1 MFNFRIVS
9 VVATGLLML
18 CAGSYAIADDDSDS
32 DSDSDSDAN
41 EVSVE
46 VEATNDGGYSLEVD
60 VEGTSLG
67 LFDPSG
73 SDLGDLAGEAV
84 LTDPSGNE
92 CEVEITFSINSLIP
106 PAGDMTPSLALFTGA
121 PGGAPGM
128 GNPAVVTIAHD
139 QSMRVAIPPPSVARF
154 VVLGCDP
161 LPIPG
166 PTVIIF
172 PGDQTTVEIEED
184 D

>member
-1 MFNFRIVS
+1 MFIFRIVS
-9 VVATGLLML
+9 VLATGLLML
-18 CAGSYAIADDDSDS
+18 SAGSFAIADDDSDS
-32 DSDSDSDAN
+32 DEN

-46 VEATNDGGYSLEVD
+46 VEATNAAGYRLEVD

-92 CEVEITFSINSLIP
+92 CEIEITHSINSVIP
-106 PAGDMTPSLALFTGA
+106 PAGAGTPSLALF
-121 PGGAPGM
+121 GGDGPT
-128 GNPAVVTIAHD
+128 VVSIAHD
-139 QSMRVAIPPPSVARF
+139 QSMRVVIPPLSVARF

-161 LPIPG
+161 LPPG
-166 PTVIIF
+166 PSVNIF
-172 PGDQTTVEIEED
+172 PGDQTEVQIEAE
-184 D
+184 

>member
-1 MFNFRIVS
+1 MFIFRIVC

-18 CAGSYAIADDDSDS
+18 NAGSYAIADD

-46 VEATNDGGYSLEVD
+46 VEATNDGGYRLEVD

-92 CEVEITFSINSLIP
+92 CEIEITHSINSVIP

-121 PGGAPGM
+121 PGGAPGP
-128 GNPAVVTIAHD
+128 GNPAVVVIAHD

-161 LPIPG
+161 LPPG
-166 PTVIIF
+166 PSAMIF

-184 D
+184 